1 MKSKELEKIYN
12 DMMKEYNRTSRFN
25 SLTSLTYDLALA
37 SAENNTSDIVIPK
50 KFRNISKKDMSYS
63 VADMEIEGIELVRG
77 WISFEEY
84 AKKTGLAIEKIR
96 EKAAKGEL
104 GKVEKKK
111 GKKVIFWSS
120 EDQKLEELPP
130 VDSKSRYKV
139 KFVTKGTVKYK
150 TELSL
155 KEIISYLGSAKS
167 LENKTSEAS
176 LLLNRETFLLYWSAF
191 EQYIK
196 KLTVVLFELFPEQVL
211 KNKKYGKNQM
221 SYREIFERSAN
232 FMNMQ
237 ELKEYMINNILGD
250 SGVEREIISKQITFI
265 QDCFLKKRKNPYST
279 WYVFKGVRK
288 NIDYQVLDQ
297 IRLIRNSLVHKSGKM
312 DEEWDRINL
321 ISRPKDNRVIVDD
334 NLLVITEMIL
344 KSVSHNLYKLILEN
358 MPNEVV

>member
-12 DMMKEYNRTSRFN
+12 DVMKEYNRTSRFN

-50 KFRNISKKDMSYS
+50 KFRNISKKDISYS

-130 VDSKSRYKV
+130 VDSKSQYKV
-139 KFVTKGTVKYK
+139 KFVTKGTVEYK

-155 KEIISYLGSAKS
+155 KEIVSYLGSAKS

-232 FMNMQ
+232 FMNM
-237 ELKEYMINNILGD
+237 
-250 SGVEREIISKQITFI
+250 
-265 QDCFLKKRKNPYST
+265 
-279 WYVFKGVRK
+279 
-288 NIDYQVLDQ
+288 
-297 IRLIRNSLVHKSGKM
+297 
-312 DEEWDRINL
+312 
-321 ISRPKDNRVIVDD
+321 
-334 NLLVITEMIL
+334 
-344 KSVSHNLYKLILEN
+344 
-358 MPNEVV
+358 